1 MRHSGGVENSGYPP
15 PGAPQQAVMPQPVAT
30 RPQSRPTPIWVK
42 MLFWF
47 SVGLIFLAALVAVA
61 DWAARNIEMTRLLT
75 AIEASENQMKIAQ
88 EGIATEIPDDSD
100 ESDLKRNQD
109 LKATAA
115 AGRDE
120 VAQAGAEV
128 ASVSFLPWH
137 DEMIAAQGAYLAHN
151 QAWVEYLADGAEDP
165 ATMFDGQDNI
175 EPTWI
180 RAESE
185 IRQAVPVFA
194 WPQMSSRINV
204 IFSDSEAGGA
214 VVPAAYPSVIVVS
227 AQLG

>member
-15 PGAPQQAVMPQPVAT
+15 PDAPQQAVMPQPIAT
-30 RPQSRPTPIWVK
+30 RSQPRPTPIWVK

-47 SVGLIFLAALVAVA
+47 SVGLIFLAALMAVA

-88 EGIATEIPDDSD
+88 EGIATEIPDDPD

-128 ASVSFLPWH
+128 ASLSFLPWH
-137 DEMIAAQGAYLAHN
+137 DEMITAQGAYLAHN

-165 ATMFDGQDNI
+165 VTMFDGQDNI

-185 IRQAVPVFA
+185 VRQAVPVFA
-194 WPQMSSRINV
+194 WPQMSSRINL

-214 VVPAAYPSVIVVS
+214 VVPAAYLPVMVVS